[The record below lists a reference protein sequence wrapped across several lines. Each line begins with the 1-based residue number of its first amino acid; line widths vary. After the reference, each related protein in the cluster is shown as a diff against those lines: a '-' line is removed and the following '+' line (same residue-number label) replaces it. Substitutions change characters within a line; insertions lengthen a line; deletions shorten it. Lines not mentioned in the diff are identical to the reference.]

1 MRDMVLMGLI
11 SIHQYV
17 ADAKAPYKHLV
28 GGIEFIDVIPK
39 NPSGKLLRRLLRDK
53 AKEARQRVLQEA
65 ATTKSR
71 L

>member
-1 MRDMVLMGLI
+1 MGDTSDKLI
-11 SIHQYV
+11 SACQYV

-28 GGIEFIDVIPK
+28 GGVEFVDVIPK

-53 AKEARQRVLQEA
+53 AKEARQRILKEA
-65 ATTKSR
+65 TITKAR